1 MTARHWRWWWAGCAA
16 LVFVLA
22 LAARWRWGATQEGP
36 SFQPRPDA
44 LEYAASA
51 QALAQSGKFY
61 LQVGP
66 VQARPRYSPGW
77 PALVAAALEVGVDPW
92 QAWRLTGLLGAVL
105 AVLLAGAARR
115 TVLLLRGGAGAGPAV
130 QAAGL
135 AAGLLAGTGWAL
147 APGAVTVGRTL
158 LSDEPTALA
167 ALSSLLLLIGALL
180 RSTTSPAG
188 NPLPGAASLL
198 EEPAAAASGAAGGGA
213 DRRAGTPERGR
224 RAPRPGPSVWYG
236 AAGVAFGLTLA
247 MRPVEGALLLPP
259 EALLLACA
267 ARKLALAR
275 PSHTSSTAAAPAGV
289 NRWRRAALPVLAWC
303 AGAALPA
310 ALTAGILL
318 HSGLPPLPWSGYA
331 FWSPAQ
337 RQDFSWRYALA
348 GYPELTA
355 DGRAES
361 YLGLAARA
369 LLGLPGVSW
378 DWYLGRFWPMLGW
391 LAAPWLWL
399 SARRAGRRGD
409 GSAAALAWAVAAL
422 VSWALCRMALMAS
435 YYFPAGRFYLPAH
448 AVPLLC
454 LAAACGLAACGP
466 RRWLRPA
473 GYGTAAALLAVMAFD
488 FRAFRRDIE
497 PGEPPERIYRRFNR
511 WIQLDDKE
519 RAAQQV
525 PFDPL
530 YAQALGLLDPEI
542 VADIRQWGELP
553 PTFHVL
559 RLRRKGLLPP

>member
-1 MTARHWRWWWAGCAA
+1 MRARRWRWWWAGCAA

-77 PALVAAALEVGVDPW
+77 PALVAAALEAGVDPW
-92 QAWRLTGLLGAVL
+92 QAWRLTGLLGAAL

-115 TVLLLRGGAGAGPAV
+115 TVLLLRDGAGAGSAV

-135 AAGLLAGTGWAL
+135 AAALLAGTGWAL

-188 NPLPGAASLL
+188 SPLGQLSH
-198 EEPAAAASGAAGGGA
+198 PAF
-213 DRRAGTPERGR
+213 
-224 RAPRPGPSVWYG
+224 WYG

-247 MRPVEGALLLPP
+247 MRPVEGALLLLP

-275 PSHTSSTAAAPAGV
+275 RSHTSSTAAAPAGV

-361 YLGLAARA
+361 YLELAARA

-422 VSWALCRMALMAS
+422 VLWALCRMALMAS

-454 LAAACGLAACGP
+454 LAAACGLAACDY

-473 GYGTAAALLAVMAFD
+473 GYGAAAVLLAVMALD
-488 FRAFRRDIE
+488 FRSFRRDIE

-519 RAAQQV
+519 RAVQQV

-542 VADIRQWGELP
+542 VADIRQWGKLP